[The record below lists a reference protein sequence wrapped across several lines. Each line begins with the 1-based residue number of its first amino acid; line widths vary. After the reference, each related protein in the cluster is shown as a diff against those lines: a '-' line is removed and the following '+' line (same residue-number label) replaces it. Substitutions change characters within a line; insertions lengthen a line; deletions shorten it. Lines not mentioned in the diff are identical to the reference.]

1 MIPLRVLA
9 PLLWLVTST
18 LPAQYF
24 SSVGSEPRRTT
35 RATWYGLSGEQSVA
49 FDYGQP
55 VWRKQHEA
63 FMQMKEAS
71 PLPLGKGALTTLQTD
86 VPLAFG
92 ERQLARGRWYV
103 GARRDQQQEWSLV
116 FFEADKIDAS
126 GRAASVV
133 LSREPDLRVP
143 MAITRDEQSVELF
156 EITLRATG
164 QKPENLALSLAWG
177 PYRMNVG
184 LAAAFDERKPEGSPD
199 FARTA
204 EGKGQRTES
213 GLVYEVLHA
222 GSGEPPRPDDMLR
235 VHYAAWL
242 SDGTMFDSSYV
253 RGEPSPLTSQ
263 WVVGGL
269 AEAFQ
274 LMRPGSIFRVT
285 IPPELGHGAQG
296 IGTVVPPNATLI
308 YHLSLLGIDKR

>member
-1 MIPLRVLA
+1 MIPVVLVGS
-9 PLLWLVTST
+9 LLWLATST

-35 RATWYGLSGEQSVA
+35 RATWLGMSGEQNVA
-49 FDYGQP
+49 IEYGQP
-55 VWRKQHEA
+55 RWRAEHEG
-63 FMQMKEAS
+63 FMKRRSAE
-71 PLPLGKGALTTLQTD
+71 PLLLGKGALTTLWTD

-92 ERQLARGRWYV
+92 EGRLARGRWYV
-103 GARRDQQQEWSLV
+103 GARRDEQQEWSLV
-116 FFEADKIDAS
+116 FFAADEVDAG
-126 GRAASVV
+126 GRAVV
-133 LSREPDLRVP
+133 ALLSGEPDLRVP
-143 MAITRDEQSVELF
+143 LRVTREEQSMELF

-164 QKPENLALSLAWG
+164 EKPQNLALSIAWG

-204 EGKGQRTES
+204 EGKGRRTES

-274 LMRPGSIFRVT
+274 LMRPGSILRVT

-296 IGTVVPPNATLI
+296 IGTVVPPNATLV
-308 YHLSLLGIDKR
+308 YHLTLLGIDRR